1 MITAAFP
8 CQSQHYTLFC
18 GLGSGVGVE
27 IAEET
32 SRRGEL
38 SCAGMT
44 LAVFQHDRVE
54 KFKKVYFKKTPKGA
68 PFASLNTDRPPG
80 SGAHAP
86 VQPWSARP

>member
-8 CQSQHYTLFC
+8 CQSQNYTLFC
-18 GLGSGVGVE
+18 GLGSSVGVE

-44 LAVFQHDRVE
+44 LAVFQHGRVE
-54 KFKKVYFKKTPKGA
+54 KFKKVYIKKTPKGRWGDMSSA
-68 PFASLNTDRPPG
+68 LEEVFYYLPVYS
-80 SGAHAP
+80 SG
-86 VQPWSARP
+86 QLRT

>member
-18 GLGSGVGVE
+18 GLGSSVGVE

-32 SRRGEL
+32 SRSSEL

-44 LAVFQHDRVE
+44 LAVFQHGRVE
-54 KFKKVYFKKTPKGA
+54 KFKKVYFKKTQKEDGGHV
-68 PFASLNTDRPPG
+68 L
-80 SGAHAP
+80 
-86 VQPWSARP
+86 SARRGVLLSAGV

>member
-18 GLGSGVGVE
+18 GLGSSFGVE

-44 LAVFQHDRVE
+44 LAVFQHGRVE
-54 KFKKVYFKKTPKGA
+54 KFKKVNLKENPKSKMEDMSSA
-68 PFASLNTDRPPG
+68 LEEVFYYLLVYS
-80 SGAHAP
+80 SG
-86 VQPWSARP
+86 QLRT